1 MGIAVNSLYGTLIG
15 YNNFYG
21 TWALKGILSLG
32 LAGNPLMNMFA
43 TCWDYLYMGLV
54 GVSFFGTCWDSFG
67 KFSFR
72 AFETILFE
80 T

>member
-32 LAGNPLMNMFA
+32 LAGNP
-43 TCWDYLYMGLV
+43 
-54 GVSFFGTCWDSFG
+54 
-67 KFSFR
+67 
-72 AFETILFE
+72 
-80 T
+80 